1 MKKQAKEMKRT
12 KKVHLERPQSVT
24 EDENYP
30 ECISETMKNEDD
42 AKSWVTKG
50 SEGGED
56 EETLET
62 KMRKT
67 RPPAS
72 VRILN
77 SIPQPDFVSIRLENV
92 AVTFK
97 NQEVG
102 LNVVLSRIE

>member
-1 MKKQAKEMKRT
+1 M
-12 KKVHLERPQSVT
+12 T

-30 ECISETMKNEDD
+30 EYISETMKNKDD
-42 AKSWVTKG
+42 AKSRVTKG

-56 EETLET
+56 EEKAETLET
-62 KMRKT
+62 KLRKT

-102 LNVVLSRIE
+102 LSIVLSRMEYYSSCNPQWCSHPVLL

>member
-1 MKKQAKEMKRT
+1 MDET
-12 KKVHLERPQSVT
+12 YPGSNLETLQDEGYGKGRVT
-24 EDENYP
+24 R
-30 ECISETMKNEDD
+30 
-42 AKSWVTKG
+42 G

-56 EETLET
+56 EEKEDTLEAN
-62 KMRKT
+62 MRKT

-102 LNVVLSRIE
+102 STLCAQ